1 MSSKSHLSFIF
12 IFTLSCCF
20 VIGAAAQGHWTARE
34 VMDSLMK
41 VLPKQKDDSEKVKN
55 LIWLTGLKMGEA
67 QSTGNWDEAIKWGLK
82 TLNLSKKLSYQ
93 FVIGRSNIY
102 LGQCWT
108 EKGDYAEAA
117 KYFYAALKLS
127 LGNGNKILTVASSNN
142 LARCYLQMGNY
153 NEALK
158 NFLFGYQTLQILKND
173 GPVDQQQLA
182 IQIAQVYAKMRNW
195 EQALNWY
202 QKGLPDNAELFYP
215 GEIYLRMASIQM
227 EMNKYDDAL
236 RNYQEGVK
244 VFPGRFK
251 LKQEMETKGIPG
263 MWYQQ
268 LGEAYYRIGTLTTD
282 SERTVAFRQA
292 IIYLNKSLPFL
303 EQGAGG
309 KAALMSAYDLL
320 KQACEAVNDYQ
331 NALTYTKLH
340 SAMNDSVYNKENYLK
355 IADLKVQYETA
366 KATTAMKAEQE
377 REKLKQDALRVTMLA
392 DQKVQ
397 HEKELNEEKLK
408 EQRSVT
414 EQKMNYE
421 KSIAAEKSRQDKINA
436 QRQRTNNL
444 LLMGL
449 ILVVVTC
456 IFVVLFLRQ
465 RQLRKR
471 AMENAENV
479 HKMAELELQS
489 LRSQLNPHFMFNSLN
504 SLQRLILMEDSDKSQ
519 SYLARFSKMLR
530 MLLENA
536 DKPFISLQREI
547 DFLHLY
553 LGLEK
558 LRIPDLQYAISTD
571 PALNT
576 EETLMPNMIL
586 QPYVE
591 NAIWHG
597 LSHKEDNKQLQI
609 RIYRENGT
617 VNCEIED
624 NGVGRKKAEELKS
637 LFRKEHKSK
646 GMELLSKRF
655 RLLNEKFG
663 SEIHSQIT
671 DLKNNNQDTGVLV
684 TVRIPIML
692 ARLTQN

>member
-1 MSSKSHLSFIF
+1 
-12 IFTLSCCF
+12 
-20 VIGAAAQGHWTARE
+20 
-34 VMDSLMK
+34 MK

-55 LIWLTGLKMGEA
+55 LMWLTGLKREEA
-67 QSTGNWDEAIKWGLK
+67 LSTGNWDEVISWGLK
-82 TLNLSKKLSYQ
+82 TLDLSKKVNWE
-93 FVIGRSNIY
+93 FVTGRVCIY
-102 LGQCWT
+102 LGQCW
-108 EKGDYAEAA
+108 EKKANYAEAA
-117 KYFYAALKLS
+117 KYYYAALKLPS
-127 LGNGNKILTVASSNN
+127 KGAASHN

-153 NEALK
+153 KEALK
-158 NFLFGYQTLQILKND
+158 YFLFANEVWKNND
-173 GPVDQQQLA
+173 PADLPPLA
-182 IQIAQVYAKMRNW
+182 LEIAQVYAKMRNW
-195 EQALNWY
+195 EQALAWC
-202 QKGLPDNAELFYP
+202 QKADNPDLFYP
-215 GEIYLRMASIQM
+215 GEIYLQMASIQM
-227 EMNKYDDAL
+227 EMKKYGDAL
-236 RNYQEGVK
+236 KNYREAVK
-244 VFPGRFK
+244 VFPERFK
-251 LKQEMETKGIPG
+251 LKPEMDTKGMPG

-268 LGEAYYRIGTLTTD
+268 LGEAYYKIGTLTTD
-282 SERTVAFRQA
+282 SERTAAFREA

-303 EQGAGG
+303 EPGAGG
-309 KAALMSAYDLL
+309 REALMNAYDLL

-340 SAMNDSVYNKENYLK
+340 SAMKDSVYNQENYLK
-355 IADLKVQYETA
+355 IADLKFQYETS
-366 KATTAMKAEQE
+366 KAAAIMKTEQE
-377 REKLKQDALRVTMLA
+377 REKLKQDNLRITMLA
-392 DQKVQ
+392 DQRVQ
-397 HEKELNEEKLK
+397 HEKELNGEKLR
-408 EQRSVT
+408 EQRVNA
-414 EQKMNYE
+414 EQKMSFE
-421 KSIAAEKSRQDKINA
+421 KTIAAEKSRQDNINA
-436 QRQRTNNL
+436 QRQRTNNF

-449 ILVVVTC
+449 ILVVVTS

-471 AMENAENV
+471 ATENAENV

-547 DFLHLY
+547 DFLQLY

-671 DLKNNNQDTGVLV
+671 DLKKEDSDAGVLV
-684 TVRIPIML
+684 TVKIPVLL
-692 ARLTQN
+692 AQQPQN